1 MSSCAFLCSISFSCL
16 LLVYVYLFVYNS
28 SLFCASSYLSDK
40 MSYQKCSVF
49 VEQIPVDSSEDELAA
64 FFGNAGEIEAILLR
78 KDSKGIFSGCAFV
91 VYVSS
96 TSVGKSITELSL
108 LEFKDTKLQIR
119 IVPEQ
124 LEEEICK
131 LMSERKEGQG
141 KPDPTQDVIDKLS
154 TLSPSD
160 LERVRTRLFPTVS
173 APNTLTGFGSPYQLT
188 ELPSFSGD
196 SLKGDISYR
205 QWRYH
210 VQCFI
215 QEGLNETAIMQAIRL
230 SLRGTAS
237 EMLIYMSQSASKP
250 ITSGQIITKFDAVFG
265 NALKVGQL
273 YQQFYTA
280 KQGKDES
287 VVTWSL
293 RLQKLYNT
301 LLERAP
307 PDEKPNPHMLRS
319 IYFYGLT
326 NEKVQDNNR
335 HHFDSG
341 LSFDELLK
349 ETRNTEFEFQQ
360 KSVPVLG
367 ANPKKTGTVHQ
378 VQMDKENDA
387 KLTKVL
393 DMVTSLGHRMDKME
407 SKLGKM
413 ENAQQTHFRPRPK
426 PGKPGETCSRCRRP
440 GHSVQ
445 RCYATK
451 DIDGNS
457 LK

>member
-1 MSSCAFLCSISFSCL
+1 M
-16 LLVYVYLFVYNS
+16 
-28 SLFCASSYLSDK
+28 
-40 MSYQKCSVF
+40 
-49 VEQIPVDSSEDELAA
+49 
-64 FFGNAGEIEAILLR
+64 
-78 KDSKGIFSGCAFV
+78 
-91 VYVSS
+91 
-96 TSVGKSITELSL
+96 
-108 LEFKDTKLQIR
+108 
-119 IVPEQ
+119 
-124 LEEEICK
+124 
-131 LMSERKEGQG
+131 
-141 KPDPTQDVIDKLS
+141 
-154 TLSPSD
+154 
-160 LERVRTRLFPTVS
+160 
-173 APNTLTGFGSPYQLT
+173 
-188 ELPSFSGD
+188 
-196 SLKGDISYR
+196 
-205 QWRYH
+205 
-210 VQCFI
+210 QCFI

-378 VQMDKENDA
+378 VQMDKENDP

>member
-1 MSSCAFLCSISFSCL
+1 
-16 LLVYVYLFVYNS
+16 
-28 SLFCASSYLSDK
+28 

-49 VEQIPVDSSEDELAA
+49 VEQIPVDSSEDELAT

-141 KPDPTQDVIDKLS
+141 KPYPTQDVIDKLS
-154 TLSPSD
+154 SLSPSD

-188 ELPSFSGD
+188 KLPSFSGD

-301 LLERAP
+301 LL
-307 PDEKPNPHMLRS
+307 
-319 IYFYGLT
+319 
-326 NEKVQDNNR
+326 
-335 HHFDSG
+335 
-341 LSFDELLK
+341 
-349 ETRNTEFEFQQ
+349 FE
-360 KSVPVLG
+360 
-367 ANPKKTGTVHQ
+367 
-378 VQMDKENDA
+378 
-387 KLTKVL
+387 
-393 DMVTSLGHRMDKME
+393 
-407 SKLGKM
+407 
-413 ENAQQTHFRPRPK
+413 
-426 PGKPGETCSRCRRP
+426 
-440 GHSVQ
+440 
-445 RCYATK
+445 
-451 DIDGNS
+451 
-457 LK
+457 